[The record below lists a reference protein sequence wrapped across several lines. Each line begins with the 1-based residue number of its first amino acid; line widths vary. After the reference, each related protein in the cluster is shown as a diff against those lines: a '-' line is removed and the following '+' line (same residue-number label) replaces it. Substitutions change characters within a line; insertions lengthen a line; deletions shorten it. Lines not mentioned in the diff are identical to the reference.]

1 MAVAIATGPA
11 VAQGHSP
18 IKIKLSNRVDR
29 KRLAVVLDEEVGQ
42 QGDKELGDKELGDK
56 ELGDEELGDKG
67 LGDKEMGDRE
77 MVEVIP
83 TVRNIDIV
91 AVPSEPKRAP
101 ILPSTT
107 TTNNIPNLPFCTS
120 SQSLSVAKGGPN
132 TEAFASVMS
141 SYGTMMGQMAKG
153 MLEGVGPQLMN
164 MLQVC
169 QVDI

>member
-42 QGDKELGDKELGDK
+42 QGDKELGDKE
-56 ELGDEELGDKG
+56 